1 MSIKQEQNS
10 YRCDITRSTQ
20 LNSLYFLYSLYSL
33 SSLSWH
39 LKTLFKPSLFK
50 SSCFKHLNIPWLMKH
65 GLNPL
70 YHWIK
75 HVMINETWFKPSLL
89 TKRFPL
95 GTEWDLHD
103 FLGPLPFFPCITWL
117 PKTFSFRYRIRHS
130 WLHWPFVFLPWLAL
144 LDKSWQSWHILTHLD
159 TSSNILTHD
168 IWKVCLNPIFTLFTL
183 YALYPLS
190 WHILT
195 HPDTSWHIL
204 THPDTS

>member
-20 LNSLYFLYSLYSL
+20 LNSLYSLYSL

-39 LKTLFKPSLFK
+39 ILTHDTWYLKTLFKPSLFK

-70 YHWIK
+70 HHWIK

-103 FLGPLPFFPCITWL
+103 FLGPLPSFPCITWL
-117 PKTFSFRYRIRHS
+117 PKTFSFRYRMGHS
-130 WLHWPFVFLPWLAL
+130 WLPWHPCWDDIHAEMTFMLR
-144 LDKSWQSWHILTHLD
+144 WHPCWDDIHAEM
-159 TSSNILTHD
+159 TSMLR
-168 IWKVCLNPIFTLFTL
+168 
-183 YALYPLS
+183 
-190 WHILT
+190 WHPCWDEI
-195 HPDTSWHIL
+195 HV
-204 THPDTS
+204 